1 MPSTNINV
9 GTNANDGQGQNLR
22 DAFISVRKNFAQMFG
37 ITYTSDTQDLSGTT
51 FSTDVITQGSTN
63 KFLTNDSVTNSKLG
77 AEYTASSA
85 LDNTGATVIVNSS
98 LADVFT
104 ITAAA
109 SHTYSFTNVSLG
121 DVKSLVI
128 TGSGGSFTTAF
139 DITSITFNRIGGT
152 YSDASGVKNL
162 IQIKFVSTTE
172 AWYQISQPAT

>member
-1 MPSTNINV
+1 MAKQTVNI
-9 GTNANDGQGQNLR
+9 GTVANDGTGDQLR
-22 DAFISVRKNFAQMFG
+22 NAFDKLNDNFNEVYGNNFVTEAM
-37 ITYTSDTQDLSGTT
+37 L
-51 FSTDVITQGSTN
+51 
-63 KFLTNDSVTNSKLG
+63 NDNIVTNAELG
-77 AEYTASSA
+77 VEYTASSA

-128 TGSGGSFTTAF
+128 TGCGGTYTTAF
-139 DITSITFNRIGGT
+139 DTTSITFNRIGGT

>member
-1 MPSTNINV
+1 MASENLVV
-9 GTNANDGQGQNLR
+9 GTSSNSNDGDTLR
-22 DAFISVRKNFAQMFG
+22 GAFIKVKKMFADMYG
-37 ITYTSDTQDLSGTT
+37 ETYSEQGVMATTT
-51 FSTDVITQGSTN
+51 FTTDVITQGAAN
-63 KFLTNDSVTNSKLG
+63 KFLTDDSVTNAKLG

-85 LDNTGATVIVNSS
+85 LDNSGATVTVNAS
-98 LADVFT
+98 LGDVFT

-128 TGSGGSFTTAF
+128 TGSGGSYTTSF
-139 DITSITFNRIGGT
+139 DTTSITFNRIGGT

>member
-1 MPSTNINV
+1 MAKQTVNI
-9 GTNANDGQGQNLR
+9 GTVANDGTGDQLR
-22 DAFISVRKNFAQMFG
+22 NAFDKLNDNFNEVYGNNFVTEAM
-37 ITYTSDTQDLSGTT
+37 L
-51 FSTDVITQGSTN
+51 
-63 KFLTNDSVTNSKLG
+63 NDNIVTNAELG

-128 TGSGGSFTTAF
+128 TGSGGTYTTAF
-139 DITSITFNRIGGT
+139 DTTSITFNRIGGT

>member
-1 MPSTNINV
+1 MASENLVV
-9 GTNANDGQGQNLR
+9 GTSSNSNNGDTLR
-22 DAFISVRKNFAQMFG
+22 AAFIKVKKMFADMYGQ
-37 ITYTSDTQDLSGTT
+37 TYSEQGDLSGTT
-51 FSTDVITQGSTN
+51 FNSDVITQGSTN
-63 KFLTNDSVTNSKLG
+63 LFLTDDSVTNARLG

-85 LDNTGATVIVNSS
+85 LDNTSATVTVNAS
-98 LADVFT
+98 LGDVFT

-121 DVKSLVI
+121 DVKNLVI
-128 TGSGGSFTTAF
+128 TGSGGSYTTAF
-139 DITSITFNRIGGT
+139 DTTSITFNRIGGT

>member
-1 MPSTNINV
+1 MAKQTVNI
-9 GTNANDGQGQNLR
+9 GTVANDGTGDQLR
-22 DAFISVRKNFAQMFG
+22 NAFDKLNDNFNEVYGNNFVTEAM
-37 ITYTSDTQDLSGTT
+37 L
-51 FSTDVITQGSTN
+51 
-63 KFLTNDSVTNSKLG
+63 NDNIVTNAELG
-77 AEYTASSA
+77 VEYTASSA

-128 TGSGGSFTTAF
+128 TGSGGTYTTAF
-139 DITSITFNRIGGT
+139 DTTSITFNRIGGT

>member
-1 MPSTNINV
+1 MAKQTVNI
-9 GTNANDGQGQNLR
+9 GTVANDGTGDQLR
-22 DAFISVRKNFAQMFG
+22 TAFDKLNDNFNEVYGNNFVTEAM
-37 ITYTSDTQDLSGTT
+37 L
-51 FSTDVITQGSTN
+51 
-63 KFLTNDSVTNSKLG
+63 NDNIVTNAELG
-77 AEYTASSA
+77 VEYTASSA
-85 LDNTGATVIVNSS
+85 LDNTSATVIVNSS

-128 TGSGGSFTTAF
+128 TGSGGSYTTAF